1 MMRLCAV
8 LLHIGVVAG
17 HRLQQLR
24 RHAPDPGG
32 RRLHRPADVALT
44 LREDVDKGSAVE
56 AQHHRPLD
64 FRIVEGRLVAVDDQ
78 VGTGIARRQVA
89 DRLGR
94 LALDV
99 LEQRDRDLEREG
111 HVELAAIKART
122 AVERFGMI
130 VYSIP
135 SR

>member
-1 MMRLCAV
+1 MSIKDLRSRLSIIV
-8 LLHIGVVAG
+8 RWISGLSKGGLS
-17 HRLQQLR
+17 RLN
-24 RHAPDPGG
+24 
-32 RRLHRPADVALT
+32 
-44 LREDVDKGSAVE
+44 
-56 AQHHRPLD
+56 
-64 FRIVEGRLVAVDDQ
+64 DQ

-122 AVERFGMI
+122 AVERFG